1 MVLARQ
7 FSFHRN
13 YPLALLTSV
22 TSLARL
28 SLARAELLVFAELV
42 LQLCAELGPAR
53 GLLTSALVDVVLQWT
68 RPRTNKR
75 TEQLHARAALGLVRK
90 VAVIICGDSRQ
101 SFQFLY
107 HQLRARLLDAS
118 KCDDHEDTYG
128 NFCMETKG
136 ILLDIII
143 LMSRTRSSSSELEGE
158 FELVSDLDVEPDTNN
173 NSQEAAKNG
182 TILELNS
189 SSVLDGRTVEEVSR
203 RSDVEVLRDPVTT
216 ETNANMTTANVTTV
230 TSVTTV
236 STLTSPCRS
245 VSSVRLLTPG
255 MIEEDSKSFVASG
268 RQRAM
273 SMAARSCEVTPY
285 QVS

>member
-1 MVLARQ
+1 M
-7 FSFHRN
+7 
-13 YPLALLTSV
+13 
-22 TSLARL
+22 
-28 SLARAELLVFAELV
+28 
-42 LQLCAELGPAR
+42 
-53 GLLTSALVDVVLQWT
+53 DVVLQWT
-68 RPRTNKR
+68 RP
-75 TEQLHARAALGLVRK
+75 RK

-107 HQLRARLLDAS
+107 HQLRARLLDAP

-173 NSQEAAKNG
+173 NNQEAVKNG
-182 TILELNS
+182 TIQELNS
-189 SSVLDGRTVEEVSR
+189 SSVLDGRTVEEASR
-203 RSDVEVLRDPVTT
+203 RSDEEVLRDPVTT
-216 ETNANMTTANVTTV
+216 EINANVSTADVTTLTTV

-236 STLTSPCRS
+236 STLTSPSRS

-255 MIEEDSKSFVASG
+255 MIEEDSSHSWPRGG
-268 RQRAM
+268 R
-273 SMAARSCEVTPY
+273 EP
-285 QVS
+285 

>member
-28 SLARAELLVFAELV
+28 SLARAELLVFAELA

-173 NSQEAAKNG
+173 NHPQEAAKNG
-182 TILELNS
+182 TIQELNS
-189 SSVLDGRTVEEVSR
+189 SSVLDGRTVEEASR

-216 ETNANMTTANVTTV
+216 ETNANMATANVTTV
-230 TSVTTV
+230 TSVSTV

-255 MIEEDSKSFVASG
+255 MIEEDSKSSV
-268 RQRAM
+268 
-273 SMAARSCEVTPY
+273 
-285 QVS
+285 